1 MVLAMAAVFRGGPQ
15 RQSLE
20 KMFGGFP
27 RSTVLTLEVVELFVE
42 TFGLC
47 SIQSEDKTRCSS
59 GSGTEV
65 ISPLIDSWT
74 SRIG

>member
-15 RQSLE
+15 GQSLE
-20 KMFGGFP
+20 GMFGGFP

-47 SIQSEDKTRCSS
+47 SIV
-59 GSGTEV
+59 G
-65 ISPLIDSWT
+65 
-74 SRIG
+74 